1 MLYEPTSHTLQMN
14 NYCWGGSLAMV
25 KIGLIQLRQY
35 NKLGG
40 AAPRHQ
46 LILEHFKR
54 LFHKASDMYGS
65 KIELVCLPELW
76 YTKVVRDFEKEFKV
90 IIDAARE
97 YDFTVI
103 PGAFKEKI
111 CDDTYVSC
119 PIVTPDGNILGR
131 QFKIHLFGHQRK
143 TLKSGS
149 KMEVFDIG
157 KLKFSVPICYDLV
170 FPDIARSAVREGA
183 ELLFFPSKIPKTG
196 INPWHLYLQVRA
208 LENRIPV
215 VASNVCGGLFGG
227 RSMIVDLKYNKSTD
241 IATPKIRT
249 GAVVRE
255 QTMIVDIDLKRT
267 RQMRQRRFADSFTT
281 N

>member
-1 MLYEPTSHTLQMN
+1 
-14 NYCWGGSLAMV
+14 V
-25 KIGLIQLRQY
+25 VIIGLIQLQEY
-35 NKLGG
+35 DKLG
-40 AAPRHQ
+40 ADSRNQ

-54 LFHKASDMYGS
+54 LFHKASDIYGS

-76 YTKVVRDFEKEFKV
+76 YTRVVRDFEKEFKV

-97 YDFTVI
+97 YGFTVI

-119 PIVTPDGNILGR
+119 PVVTPNGSIFGR

-143 TLKSGS
+143 TLKPGS

-157 KLKFSVPICYDLV
+157 NLKFSVPICYDLV
-170 FPDIARSAVREGA
+170 FPEIARSALREGA
-183 ELLFFPSKIPKTG
+183 ELLFFPSKIPKSG

-227 RSMIVDLKYNKSTD
+227 RSMIVDLKYDKSTD
-241 IATPKIRT
+241 IATPNIKT
-249 GAVVRE
+249 GAPVRE
-255 QTMIVDIDLKRT
+255 QIIIIDIDLKRS
-267 RQMRQRRFADSFTT
+267 RQMRQRRFADSF
-281 N
+281 NAN

>member
-1 MLYEPTSHTLQMN
+1 LHQYDKLDSASR
-14 NYCWGGSLAMV
+14 NY
-25 KIGLIQLRQY
+25 
-35 NKLGG
+35 
-40 AAPRHQ
+40 

-54 LFHKASDMYGS
+54 LFYKAYEIYGS

-76 YTKVVRDFEKEFKV
+76 YTKLVTDFEKEFKV

-103 PGAFKEKI
+103 TGAFNEKI

-119 PIVTPDGNILGR
+119 PIVTPNGSILGR
-131 QFKIHLFGHQRK
+131 QFKIHLFGNQRK
-143 TLKSGS
+143 TLKPGS

-157 KLKFSVPICYDLV
+157 RLKFSSPICYDLV
-170 FPDIARSAVREGA
+170 FPEIARSAVLGGA
-183 ELLFFPSKIPKTG
+183 ELLFFPSKILQTG
-196 INPWHLYLQVRA
+196 IKPWHLYLQVRA

-227 RSMIVDLKYNKSTD
+227 RSMIVDLQYDKKTD
-241 IATPKIRT
+241 IATPKIKT
-249 GAVVRE
+249 GVAVRE
-255 QTMIVDIDLKRT
+255 QIIIMDIDLKSS
-267 RQMRQRRFADSFTT
+267 RQMRQRRFADVFSI